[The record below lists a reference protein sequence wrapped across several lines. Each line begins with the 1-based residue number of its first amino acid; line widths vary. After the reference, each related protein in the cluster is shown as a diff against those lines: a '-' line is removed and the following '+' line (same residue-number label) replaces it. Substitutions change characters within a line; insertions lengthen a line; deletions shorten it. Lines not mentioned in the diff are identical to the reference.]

1 MTKLFETSWFDNFK
15 VYERVFD
22 SETGTTRVNQIDGK
36 REYFVEDPKG
46 LYTNFLDDSIKYS
59 KKFGNAKDARENA
72 GACSPIYRNIRDNYI
87 ETKSFNKNPRVW
99 YLDIETR
106 SGVHYKISDQR
117 QVLLKNKETNEII
130 KSTLENTQKINENTL
145 NNFLI
150 SLDGSNFGEVRYSP
164 LFEKTQSFPDPGLAE
179 QEITL
184 IQILDNLEKTV
195 YILGLRDF
203 ELSDLEKLGYSF
215 DYSVKYAN
223 CKTEIQLLKT
233 FLALFN
239 KLNPLLIL
247 AWNGN
252 GFDYPYIINRL
263 KNLGFTE
270 SLSKYGSANL
280 TKSIND
286 KGQVSYKLDSN
297 GHFFMDFMEIY
308 KKFTFDPRSSYSLD
322 NISEIE
328 LGEHKVPHT
337 EFLTFDSFYTGSDYQ
352 NSDSEY
358 SDKLREL
365 IRKSYGSEDFLKYV
379 NLQFVYYGIT
389 DVILLKKL
397 NDKLQLVELMSTVSE
412 IMGVLLD
419 DTLKTVKPWSQHI
432 ANEAM
437 KQNKVMP
444 PKREVEA
451 PNIVGGFVKE
461 PIPGLCKWCMNV
473 DVNSMYPM
481 LSIAA
486 FNMSPETYI
495 SMDKAPP
502 ELRDLLKSVIKKDQD
517 EEQFLDLKDNNI
529 EKFEKITN
537 LLQKYNLSLG
547 INGALFDISKK
558 GLIPSLV
565 TEIYN
570 NRKKAKKTMNNYIAK
585 SVMIK
590 DIMHKRGK

>member
-1 MTKLFETSWFDNFK
+1 MKLFETSWMNDFK

-22 SETGTTRVNQIDGK
+22 PDTGITQVNKIDGK
-36 REYFVEDPKG
+36 SEYFVEDPKG
-46 LYTNFLDDSIKYS
+46 LYSDFLDSTIKYS
-59 KKFGNAKDARENA
+59 KKFGNAKDAREHA

-106 SGVHYKISDQR
+106 SGVHYKITDSR
-117 QVLLKNKETNEII
+117 KVLLKNKSTGEITRT
-130 KSTLENTQKINENTL
+130 TLEDTQKLKDSDLQNY
-145 NNFLI
+145 LI
-150 SLDGSNFGEVRYSP
+150 SEDGSNFSEVQYST

-184 IQILDNLEKTV
+184 IQVLDNIEQTV

-223 CKTEIQLLKT
+223 CKSEIQLLNT
-233 FLALFN
+233 FLVLFN

-252 GFDYPYIINRL
+252 GFDYPYIVNRL
-263 KNLGFTE
+263 KNLGFSE
-270 SLSKYGSANL
+270 SLSKYGSTTL

-286 KGQVSYKLDSN
+286 KGRVSYKLDSN

-337 EFLTFDSFYTGSDYQ
+337 EFLTFDSFYTGTDYQ
-352 NSDSEY
+352 YTEKEY

-365 IRKSYGSEDFLKYV
+365 IRKSYGSDEFFKNV

-437 KQNKVMP
+437 KQKKVMP
-444 PKREVEA
+444 PKREVES
-451 PNIVGGFVKE
+451 PKIVGGFVKE

-495 SMDKAPP
+495 SMDKAPAD
-502 ELRDLLKSVIKKDQD
+502 LRDLLKSVIKKDQD
-517 EEQFLDLKDNNI
+517 EEQFLDLKDNNP
-529 EKFEKITN
+529 EKFKKITE
-537 LLQKYNLSLG
+537 LLQKYKLSLG

-570 NRKKAKKTMNNYIAK
+570 NRKQAKKTMNNYIAK

-590 DIMHKRGK
+590 DILHKRGK

>member
-1 MTKLFETSWFDNFK
+1 MTKLFETSWMNDFK

-22 SETGTTRVNQIDGK
+22 PDTGTTQVNKIDGK
-36 REYFVEDPKG
+36 SEYFVEDPKG
-46 LYTNFLDDSIKYS
+46 LYSDFLDSTIKYS
-59 KKFGNAKDARENA
+59 KKFGNAKDAREHA

-106 SGVHYKISDQR
+106 SGVHYKTTDSR
-117 QVLLKNKETNEII
+117 KVLLKNKSTGEIT
-130 KSTLENTQKINENTL
+130 KSTLEDSQKLKESDLQNY
-145 NNFLI
+145 LI
-150 SLDGSNFGEVRYSP
+150 SEDGSNFSEVQYST
-164 LFEKTQSFPDPGLAE
+164 LFEKTQSFPDPELAE

-184 IQILDNLEKTV
+184 IQVLDNIEQTV

-203 ELSDLEKLGYSF
+203 DLNELTNLGYEF
-215 DYSVKYAN
+215 NYKVKYAN
-223 CKTEIQLLKT
+223 CKTEIQLLNT
-233 FLALFN
+233 FLVMFN

-252 GFDYPYIINRL
+252 GFDYPYIVNRL
-263 KNLGFTE
+263 KNLGFSE
-270 SLSKYGSANL
+270 SLSKYGSTTL
-280 TKSIND
+280 TKTVND
-286 KGQVSYKLDSN
+286 KGRVSYKLDSN

-337 EFLTFDSFYTGSDYQ
+337 EFLTFDSFYTGTDYQ
-352 NSDSEY
+352 YTEKEY

-365 IRKSYGSEDFLKYV
+365 IRKSYGSDEFFKNV

-437 KQNKVMP
+437 KQKKVMP
-444 PKREVEA
+444 PKREVES
-451 PNIVGGFVKE
+451 PKIVGGFVKE

-495 SMDKAPP
+495 SMDKAPAD
-502 ELRDLLKSVIKKDQD
+502 LRDLLKSVIKKDQD
-517 EEQFLDLKDNNI
+517 EEQFLDLKDNNP
-529 EKFEKITN
+529 EKFKKITE
-537 LLQKYNLSLG
+537 LLQKYKLSLG

-590 DIMHKRGK
+590 DILHKRGK

>member
-1 MTKLFETSWFDNFK
+1 MKLFETSWMNDFK

-22 SETGTTRVNQIDGK
+22 PDTGITQVNKIDGK
-36 REYFVEDPKG
+36 SEYFVEDPKG
-46 LYTNFLDDSIKYS
+46 LYSDFLDSTIKYS
-59 KKFGNAKDARENA
+59 KKFGNAKDAREHA

-99 YLDIETR
+99 YLDIETS
-106 SGVHYKISDQR
+106 SGVHYKTTDSR
-117 QVLLKNKETNEII
+117 KVLLKNKSTGEIT
-130 KSTLENTQKINENTL
+130 KSTLEETQKLKESSLQNY
-145 NNFLI
+145 LI
-150 SLDGSNFGEVRYSP
+150 SEDGSNFSEVQYST

-184 IQILDNLEKTV
+184 IQVLDNIEQTV

-203 ELSDLEKLGYSF
+203 DLNELTNLGYEF
-215 DYSVKYAN
+215 NYKVKYAN

-233 FLALFN
+233 FLQMFN

-252 GFDYPYIINRL
+252 GFDYPYIVNRL
-263 KNLGFTE
+263 KNLGFSE
-270 SLSKYGSANL
+270 SLSKYGSTTL
-280 TKSIND
+280 TKNVND

-337 EFLTFDSFYTGSDYQ
+337 EFLTFDSFYTGTDYQ
-352 NSDSEY
+352 YTEKEY

-365 IRKSYGSEDFLKYV
+365 IRKSYGSYEFFKNV

-437 KQNKVMP
+437 KQKKVMP
-444 PKREVEA
+444 PKREVES
-451 PNIVGGFVKE
+451 PKIVGGFVKE

-495 SMDKAPP
+495 SMDKAPAD
-502 ELRDLLKSVIKKDQD
+502 LRDLLKSVIKKDQD
-517 EEQFLDLKDNNI
+517 EEQFLDLKDNNP
-529 EKFEKITN
+529 EKFKKITE
-537 LLQKYNLSLG
+537 LLQKYKLSLG

-570 NRKKAKKTMNNYIAK
+570 NRKQAKKIMNNYIAK

-590 DIMHKRGK
+590 DILHKRGN

>member
-1 MTKLFETSWFDNFK
+1 MKLFETSWFDNFK

-22 SETGTTRVNQIDGK
+22 TETGTTRVNQIDGK
-36 REYFVEDPKG
+36 SEYFVEDPKG
-46 LYTNFLDDSIKYS
+46 FYTNFLDDSIKYS

-117 QVLLKNKETNEII
+117 QVLLKNKSTGEITRT
-130 KSTLENTQKINENTL
+130 TLEETQKLKDSDLQNY
-145 NNFLI
+145 LI
-150 SLDGSNFGEVRYSP
+150 SEDGSNFSEVQYST
-164 LFEKTQSFPDPGLAE
+164 LFEKTKSFPDPELAE

-195 YILGLRDF
+195 YILGTRDF

-270 SLSKYGSANL
+270 SLSKYGSATL
-280 TKSIND
+280 TKNVND
-286 KGQVSYKLDSN
+286 KGQVSYELDSN

-352 NSDSEY
+352 YSDSEY

-397 NDKLQLVELMSTVSE
+397 NDKLKLVELMSTVSE

-444 PKREVEA
+444 PKREVEN

-495 SMDKAPP
+495 SMDNAPP
-502 ELRDLLKSVIKKDQD
+502 ELRDLLKSVIKKEQD

-537 LLQKYNLSLG
+537 LLQKYKLSLG

-590 DIMHKRGK
+590 DILHKRGK

>member
-1 MTKLFETSWFDNFK
+1 MKLFETSWMNDFK

-22 SETGTTRVNQIDGK
+22 PDTGITQVNKIDGK
-36 REYFVEDPKG
+36 SEYFVEDPKG
-46 LYTNFLDDSIKYS
+46 LYSDFLDSTIKYS
-59 KKFGNAKDARENA
+59 KKFGNAKDAREHA

-106 SGVHYKISDQR
+106 SGVHYKITDSR
-117 QVLLKNKETNEII
+117 KVLLKNKSTGEITRT
-130 KSTLENTQKINENTL
+130 TLEDTQKLKDSDLQNY
-145 NNFLI
+145 LI
-150 SLDGSNFGEVRYSP
+150 SEDGSNFSEVQYST
-164 LFEKTQSFPDPGLAE
+164 LFEKTQSFPDPELAE

-184 IQILDNLEKTV
+184 IQVLDNIEQTV

-203 ELSDLEKLGYSF
+203 DLNELTNLGYEF
-215 DYSVKYAN
+215 NYKVKYAN
-223 CKTEIQLLKT
+223 CKTEIQLLNT
-233 FLALFN
+233 FLVMFN

-252 GFDYPYIINRL
+252 GFDYPYIVNRL
-263 KNLGFTE
+263 KNLGFSE
-270 SLSKYGSANL
+270 SLSKYGSTTL

-286 KGQVSYKLDSN
+286 KGRVSYKLDSN

-337 EFLTFDSFYTGSDYQ
+337 EFLTFDSFYTGTDYQ
-352 NSDSEY
+352 YTEKEY

-365 IRKSYGSEDFLKYV
+365 IRKSYGSDEFFKNV

-437 KQNKVMP
+437 KQKKVMP
-444 PKREVEA
+444 PKKEVES
-451 PNIVGGFVKE
+451 PKIVGGFVKE

-495 SMDKAPP
+495 SMDKAPAD
-502 ELRDLLKSVIKKDQD
+502 LRDLLKSVIKKDQD
-517 EEQFLDLKDNNI
+517 EEQFLDLKDNNP
-529 EKFEKITN
+529 EKFKKITE
-537 LLQKYNLSLG
+537 LLQKYKLSLG

-570 NRKKAKKTMNNYIAK
+570 NRKQAKKTMNNYIAK

-590 DIMHKRGK
+590 DILHKRGN

>member
-1 MTKLFETSWFDNFK
+1 MKLFETSWMNDFK

-22 SETGTTRVNQIDGK
+22 SDTGITQVNKIDGK
-36 REYFVEDPKG
+36 SEYFVEDPKG
-46 LYTNFLDDSIKYS
+46 LYSDFLDSTIKYS
-59 KKFGNAKDARENA
+59 KKFGNAKDAREHA

-106 SGVHYKISDQR
+106 SGVHYKITDSR
-117 QVLLKNKETNEII
+117 KVLLKNKSTGEIT
-130 KSTLENTQKINENTL
+130 KTTLEDTQKLKDSDLQNY
-145 NNFLI
+145 LI
-150 SLDGSNFGEVRYSP
+150 SEDGSNFSEVQYST
-164 LFEKTQSFPDPGLAE
+164 LFEKTQSFPDPWLAE

-184 IQILDNLEKTV
+184 IQVLDNIEQTV

-203 ELSDLEKLGYSF
+203 DLNELTNLGYEF
-215 DYSVKYAN
+215 NYKVKYAN
-223 CKTEIQLLKT
+223 CKTEIQLLNT
-233 FLALFN
+233 FLVLFN

-252 GFDYPYIINRL
+252 GFDYPYIVNRL
-263 KNLGFTE
+263 KNLGFSE
-270 SLSKYGSANL
+270 SLSKYGSTTL

-286 KGQVSYKLDSN
+286 KGRVSYKLDSN

-337 EFLTFDSFYTGSDYQ
+337 EFLTFDSFYTGTDYQ
-352 NSDSEY
+352 YTEKEY

-365 IRKSYGSEDFLKYV
+365 IRKSYGSDEFFKNV

-437 KQNKVMP
+437 KQKKVMP
-444 PKREVEA
+444 PKREVES
-451 PNIVGGFVKE
+451 PKIVGGFVKE

-495 SMDKAPP
+495 SMDKAPAD
-502 ELRDLLKSVIKKDQD
+502 LRDLLKSVIKKDQD
-517 EEQFLDLKDNNI
+517 EEQFLDLKDNNP
-529 EKFEKITN
+529 EKFEKITE
-537 LLQKYNLSLG
+537 LLQKYKLSLG

-570 NRKKAKKTMNNYIAK
+570 NRKQAKKTMNNYIAK

-590 DIMHKRGK
+590 DILHKRGN

>member
-1 MTKLFETSWFDNFK
+1 MKLFETSWFDNFK

-22 SETGTTRVNQIDGK
+22 SETGTTKVNQIDGK
-36 REYFVEDPKG
+36 SEYFVEDPKG

-106 SGVHYKISDQR
+106 SGVHYKITDSR
-117 QVLLKNKETNEII
+117 KVLLKNKSTGEITRT
-130 KSTLENTQKINENTL
+130 TLEETQKLKESSLQNY
-145 NNFLI
+145 LI
-150 SLDGSNFGEVRYSP
+150 SEDGYNFSEVQYST
-164 LFEKTQSFPDPGLAE
+164 LFEKTKSFPDPELAE

-184 IQILDNLEKTV
+184 IQVLDNLEKTV
-195 YILGLRDF
+195 YILGTRDF

-215 DYSVKYAN
+215 EYSVKYAN

-270 SLSKYGSANL
+270 SLSKYGSATL
-280 TKSIND
+280 TKNVND
-286 KGQVSYKLDSN
+286 KGQVSYELDSN

-352 NSDSEY
+352 YSDSEY

-397 NDKLQLVELMSTVSE
+397 NDKLKLVELMSTVSE

-444 PKREVEA
+444 PKREVEN

-502 ELRDLLKSVIKKDQD
+502 ELRDLLKSVIKKEQD

-537 LLQKYNLSLG
+537 LLQKYKLSLG

-590 DIMHKRGK
+590 DILHKRGN

>member
-1 MTKLFETSWFDNFK
+1 MKLFETSWMHDFK

-22 SETGTTRVNQIDGK
+22 PDTGTTQVNKIDGK
-36 REYFVEDPKG
+36 SEYFVEDPKG

-59 KKFGNAKDARENA
+59 KKFGNAKDAREHA

-106 SGVHYKISDQR
+106 SGVHYKTTDSR
-117 QVLLKNKETNEII
+117 KVLLKNKSTGEITRT
-130 KSTLENTQKINENTL
+130 TLEDTQKLKDSDLQNY
-145 NNFLI
+145 LI
-150 SLDGSNFGEVRYSP
+150 SEDGSNFSEVQYST

-184 IQILDNLEKTV
+184 IQVLDNIEQTV

-203 ELSDLEKLGYSF
+203 DLTELTNLGYEF
-215 DYSVKYAN
+215 NYKVKYAN
-223 CKTEIQLLKT
+223 CKTEIQLLNT
-233 FLALFN
+233 FLVMFN

-252 GFDYPYIINRL
+252 GFDYPYIVNRL

-270 SLSKYGSANL
+270 SLSKYGSTTL
-280 TKSIND
+280 TKNVND

-352 NSDSEY
+352 YTEKEY

-365 IRKSYGSEDFLKYV
+365 IRKSYGSDEFFKNV

-437 KQNKVMP
+437 KQRKVMP
-444 PKREVEA
+444 PKREVES
-451 PNIVGGFVKE
+451 PKIVGGFVKE
-461 PIPGLCKWCMNV
+461 PIPGL
-473 DVNSMYPM
+473 
-481 LSIAA
+481 
-486 FNMSPETYI
+486 
-495 SMDKAPP
+495 
-502 ELRDLLKSVIKKDQD
+502 
-517 EEQFLDLKDNNI
+517 
-529 EKFEKITN
+529 
-537 LLQKYNLSLG
+537 
-547 INGALFDISKK
+547 
-558 GLIPSLV
+558 
-565 TEIYN
+565 
-570 NRKKAKKTMNNYIAK
+570 
-585 SVMIK
+585 
-590 DIMHKRGK
+590 

>member
-1 MTKLFETSWFDNFK
+1 MKLFETSWMNDFK

-22 SETGTTRVNQIDGK
+22 PDTGITQVNKIDGK
-36 REYFVEDPKG
+36 SEYFVEDPKG
-46 LYTNFLDDSIKYS
+46 LYSDFLDSTIKYS
-59 KKFGNAKDARENA
+59 KKFGNAKDAREHA

-106 SGVHYKISDQR
+106 SGVHYKITDSR
-117 QVLLKNKETNEII
+117 KVLLKNKSTGEITRT
-130 KSTLENTQKINENTL
+130 TLEDTQKLKDSDLQNY
-145 NNFLI
+145 LI
-150 SLDGSNFGEVRYSP
+150 SEDGSNFSEVQYST
-164 LFEKTQSFPDPGLAE
+164 LFEKTQSFPDPELAE

-184 IQILDNLEKTV
+184 IQVLDNIEQTV

-203 ELSDLEKLGYSF
+203 DLNELTNLGYEF
-215 DYSVKYAN
+215 NYKVKYAN
-223 CKTEIQLLKT
+223 CKTEIQLLNT
-233 FLALFN
+233 FLVMFN

-252 GFDYPYIINRL
+252 GFDYPYIVNRL
-263 KNLGFTE
+263 KNLGFSE
-270 SLSKYGSANL
+270 SLSKYGSTTL

-286 KGQVSYKLDSN
+286 KGRVSYKLDSN

-337 EFLTFDSFYTGSDYQ
+337 EFLTFDSFYTGTDYQ
-352 NSDSEY
+352 YTEKEY

-365 IRKSYGSEDFLKYV
+365 IRKSYGSDEFFKNV

-437 KQNKVMP
+437 KQKKVMP
-444 PKREVEA
+444 PKREVES
-451 PNIVGGFVKE
+451 PKIVGGFVKE

-495 SMDKAPP
+495 SMDKAPAD
-502 ELRDLLKSVIKKDQD
+502 LRDLLKSVIKKDQD
-517 EEQFLDLKDNNI
+517 EEQFLDLKDNNP
-529 EKFEKITN
+529 EKFKKITE
-537 LLQKYNLSLG
+537 LLQKYKLSLG

-570 NRKKAKKTMNNYIAK
+570 NRKQAKKTMNNYIAK

-590 DIMHKRGK
+590 DILHKRGN

>member
-1 MTKLFETSWFDNFK
+1 MTKLFEASWFDNFK

-22 SETGTTRVNQIDGK
+22 TDSGTTQVNKIDGK
-36 REYFVEDPKG
+36 SEYFVEDPKG
-46 LYTNFLDDSIKYS
+46 LYSNFLDNSIKYS
-59 KKFGNAKDARENA
+59 KKFGNAKDAREHA
-72 GACSPIYRNIRDNYI
+72 GVCSPIYRNIRDNYI

-106 SGVHYKISDQR
+106 SGAHFKISDNR
-117 QVLLKNKETNEII
+117 TVYLKNKETNEVI
-130 KSTLENTQKINENTL
+130 KSTLENSQKIKESNL
-145 NNFLI
+145 CKYSI
-150 SLDGSNFGEVRYSP
+150 SLDSINFEEVQYSK
-164 LFEKTQSFPDPGLAE
+164 LFEKTQSFPDPELAE

-184 IQILDNLEKTV
+184 IQILDNIEKTV

-203 ELSDLEKLGYSF
+203 ELSELNSLGYKF
-215 DYSVKYAN
+215 DYTVKYAN
-223 CKTEIQLLKT
+223 CKTEEHLLQA
-233 FLALFN
+233 FLALFK
-239 KLNPLLIL
+239 KLNPLLVL
-247 AWNGN
+247 TWNGN
-252 GFDYPYIINRL
+252 GFDYPYIVNRL

-270 SLSKYGSANL
+270 SLSKYGSTIL
-280 TKSIND
+280 DKSVNE
-286 KGQVSYKLDSN
+286 KGQVSYKLTSN
-297 GHFFMDFMEIY
+297 GHYFMDFMEIY

-328 LGEHKVPHT
+328 LNEHKVPHT

-352 NSDSEY
+352 YTETEY

-365 IRKSYGSEDFLKYV
+365 IRKSYKTDNFLKYV

-397 NDKLQLVELMSTVSE
+397 NDKLQLVELMCTVSE

-419 DTLKTVKPWSQHI
+419 DTMKTVKPWSQHI
-432 ANEAM
+432 ANEAL

-444 PKREVEA
+444 PKKDVDS
-451 PNIVGGFVKE
+451 PKIVGGFVKK

-502 ELRDLLKSVIKKDQD
+502 EIRDLLKSIIKKDQD
-517 EEQFLDLKDNNI
+517 EEQFLDLKDNEP
-529 EKFEKITN
+529 EKFEKLTQ
-537 LLQKYNLSLG
+537 LLQKHKLSLG

-558 GLIPSLV
+558 GLIPNLV

-570 NRKKAKKTMNNYIAK
+570 NRKQAKKIMNNYIAK

-590 DIMHKRGK
+590 DILHKRGK

>member
-1 MTKLFETSWFDNFK
+1 MKLFETSWFDNFK

-22 SETGTTRVNQIDGK
+22 PETGTTRVNQIDGK
-36 REYFVEDPKG
+36 SEYFVEDPKG
-46 LYTNFLDDSIKYS
+46 LYTNFLDSTIKYS
-59 KKFGNAKDARENA
+59 KKFGNAKDAREHA

-106 SGVHYKISDQR
+106 SGVHYKITDSR
-117 QVLLKNKETNEII
+117 KVLLKNKSTGEIT
-130 KSTLENTQKINENTL
+130 KSTLEDTQKLKDSDLQNY
-145 NNFLI
+145 LI
-150 SLDGSNFGEVRYSP
+150 SEDGSNFSEVQYST

-184 IQILDNLEKTV
+184 IQVLDNIEQTV

-203 ELSDLEKLGYSF
+203 DLNELTNLGYEF
-215 DYSVKYAN
+215 NYKVKYAN
-223 CKTEIQLLKT
+223 CKTEIQLLNT
-233 FLALFN
+233 FLVLFN

-252 GFDYPYIINRL
+252 GFDYPYIVNRL
-263 KNLGFTE
+263 KNLGFSE
-270 SLSKYGSANL
+270 SLSKYGSTTL
-280 TKSIND
+280 TKNVND
-286 KGQVSYKLDSN
+286 KGRISYKLDSN

-352 NSDSEY
+352 YTEKEY

-365 IRKSYGSEDFLKYV
+365 IRKSYGSDEFFKNV

-437 KQNKVMP
+437 KQKKVMP
-444 PKREVEA
+444 PKREVES
-451 PNIVGGFVKE
+451 PKIVGGFVKE

-495 SMDKAPP
+495 SMDKAPAD
-502 ELRDLLKSVIKKDQD
+502 LRDLLKSVIKKEQD

-529 EKFEKITN
+529 EKFKKITE
-537 LLQKYNLSLG
+537 LLQKYKLSLG

-590 DIMHKRGK
+590 DILHKRGN

>member
-1 MTKLFETSWFDNFK
+1 MKLFETSWMNDFK

-22 SETGTTRVNQIDGK
+22 SDTGTTQVNKIDGK
-36 REYFVEDPKG
+36 SEYFVEDPKG
-46 LYTNFLDDSIKYS
+46 LYSDFLDSTIKYS
-59 KKFGNAKDARENA
+59 KKFGNAKDAREHA

-106 SGVHYKISDQR
+106 SGVHYKITDSR
-117 QVLLKNKETNEII
+117 KVLLKNKSTGEITRT
-130 KSTLENTQKINENTL
+130 TLEETQKLKDSDLQNY
-145 NNFLI
+145 LI
-150 SLDGSNFGEVRYSP
+150 SEDGSNFSEVQYST

-223 CKTEIQLLKT
+223 CKTEIQLLNT
-233 FLALFN
+233 FLVLFN

-252 GFDYPYIINRL
+252 GFDYPYIVNRL
-263 KNLGFTE
+263 KNLGFSE
-270 SLSKYGSANL
+270 SLSKYGSTTL
-280 TKSIND
+280 TKNVND

-337 EFLTFDSFYTGSDYQ
+337 EFLTFDSFYTGTDYQ
-352 NSDSEY
+352 YTEKEY

-365 IRKSYGSEDFLKYV
+365 IRKSYGSDEFFKNV

-437 KQNKVMP
+437 KQKKVMP
-444 PKREVEA
+444 PKREVES
-451 PNIVGGFVKE
+451 PKIIGGFVKE

-495 SMDKAPP
+495 SMDKAPAD
-502 ELRDLLKSVIKKDQD
+502 LRDLLKSVIKKDQD
-517 EEQFLDLKDNNI
+517 EEQFLDLKDNNP
-529 EKFEKITN
+529 EKFKKITE
-537 LLQKYNLSLG
+537 LLQKYKLSLG

-590 DIMHKRGK
+590 DILHKRGK

>member
-1 MTKLFETSWFDNFK
+1 MKLFETSWMNDFK

-22 SETGTTRVNQIDGK
+22 SDTGITQVNKIDGK
-36 REYFVEDPKG
+36 SEYFVEDPKG
-46 LYTNFLDDSIKYS
+46 LYSDFLDSTIKYS
-59 KKFGNAKDARENA
+59 KKFGNAKDAREHA

-106 SGVHYKISDQR
+106 SGVHYKITDSR
-117 QVLLKNKETNEII
+117 KVLLKNKSTGEIT
-130 KSTLENTQKINENTL
+130 KTTLEDTQKLKDSDLQNY
-145 NNFLI
+145 LI
-150 SLDGSNFGEVRYSP
+150 SEDGFNFSEVQYST

-184 IQILDNLEKTV
+184 IQVLDNIEQTV

-203 ELSDLEKLGYSF
+203 DLNELTNLGYEF
-215 DYSVKYAN
+215 NYKVKYAN
-223 CKTEIQLLKT
+223 CKTEIQLLNT
-233 FLALFN
+233 FLVLFN

-252 GFDYPYIINRL
+252 GFDYPYIVNRL
-263 KNLGFTE
+263 KNLGFSE
-270 SLSKYGSANL
+270 SLSKYGSTTL

-286 KGQVSYKLDSN
+286 KGRVSYKLDSN

-337 EFLTFDSFYTGSDYQ
+337 EFLTFDSFYTGTDYQ
-352 NSDSEY
+352 YTEKEY

-365 IRKSYGSEDFLKYV
+365 IRKSYGSDEFFKNV

-444 PKREVEA
+444 PKREVES
-451 PNIVGGFVKE
+451 PKIIGGFVKE

-495 SMDKAPP
+495 SMDKAPAD
-502 ELRDLLKSVIKKDQD
+502 LRDLLKSVIKKDQD
-517 EEQFLDLKDNNI
+517 EEQFLDLKDNNP
-529 EKFEKITN
+529 EKFKKITE
-537 LLQKYNLSLG
+537 LLQKYKLSLG

-590 DIMHKRGK
+590 DILHKRGK

>member
-1 MTKLFETSWFDNFK
+1 MKLFETSWFDNFK

-22 SETGTTRVNQIDGK
+22 SETGTTKVNQIDGK
-36 REYFVEDPKG
+36 SEYFVEDPKG

-106 SGVHYKISDQR
+106 SGVHYKITDPR
-117 QVLLKNKETNEII
+117 KVLLKNKSTDEITRT
-130 KSTLENTQKINENTL
+130 TLEETQKLKDSDLQNY
-145 NNFLI
+145 LI
-150 SLDGSNFGEVRYSP
+150 SEDDSNFSEVQYST
-164 LFEKTQSFPDPGLAE
+164 LFEKTKSFPDPELAE

-195 YILGLRDF
+195 YILGTRDF

-263 KNLGFTE
+263 KNLGFSE
-270 SLSKYGSANL
+270 SLSKYGSTTL
-280 TKSIND
+280 TKNVND
-286 KGQVSYKLDSN
+286 KGQVSYELDSN

-352 NSDSEY
+352 YSDSEY

-365 IRKSYGSEDFLKYV
+365 IRKSYGSDDFLKYV

-397 NDKLQLVELMSTVSE
+397 NDKLKLVELMSTVSE

-451 PNIVGGFVKE
+451 PNIIGGFVKE

-529 EKFEKITN
+529 EKFKKITE
-537 LLQKYNLSLG
+537 LLQKYKLSLG

-570 NRKKAKKTMNNYIAK
+570 NRKQAKKTMNNYIAK

-590 DIMHKRGK
+590 DILHKRGK

>member
-444 PKREVEA
+444 PKREVET

>member
-1 MTKLFETSWFDNFK
+1 MKLFETSWFDNFK

-22 SETGTTRVNQIDGK
+22 SETGTTKVNQIDGK
-36 REYFVEDPKG
+36 SEYFVEDPKG

-59 KKFGNAKDARENA
+59 KKFGNAKDAREHA
-72 GACSPIYRNIRDNYI
+72 GSCSPIYRNIRDNYI

-117 QVLLKNKETNEII
+117 QVLLKNKSTGEITRT
-130 KSTLENTQKINENTL
+130 TLEETQKLKESSLQNY
-145 NNFLI
+145 LI
-150 SLDGSNFGEVRYSP
+150 SEDGYNFSEVQYST
-164 LFEKTQSFPDPGLAE
+164 LFEKTKSFPDPELAE

-195 YILGLRDF
+195 YILGTRDF

-215 DYSVKYAN
+215 EYSVKYAN

-270 SLSKYGSANL
+270 SLSKYGSATL
-280 TKSIND
+280 TKNVND
-286 KGQVSYKLDSN
+286 KGQVSYELDSN

-352 NSDSEY
+352 YSDSEY

-397 NDKLQLVELMSTVSE
+397 NDKLKLVELMSTVSE

-502 ELRDLLKSVIKKDQD
+502 ELRDLLKSVIKKEQD

-537 LLQKYNLSLG
+537 LLQKYKLSLG

-590 DIMHKRGK
+590 DILHKRGK

>member
-1 MTKLFETSWFDNFK
+1 MKLFETSWMNDFK

-22 SETGTTRVNQIDGK
+22 PDTGITQVNKIDGK
-36 REYFVEDPKG
+36 SEYFVEDPKG
-46 LYTNFLDDSIKYS
+46 LYSDFLDSTIKYS
-59 KKFGNAKDARENA
+59 KKFGNAKDAREHA

-106 SGVHYKISDQR
+106 SGVHYKITDSR
-117 QVLLKNKETNEII
+117 KVLLKNKSTGEIT
-130 KSTLENTQKINENTL
+130 KTTLEDTQKLKDSDLQNY
-145 NNFLI
+145 LI
-150 SLDGSNFGEVRYSP
+150 SEDGSNFSEVQYST

-184 IQILDNLEKTV
+184 IQVLDNIEQTV

-203 ELSDLEKLGYSF
+203 DLNELTNLGYEF
-215 DYSVKYAN
+215 NYKVKYAN
-223 CKTEIQLLKT
+223 CKTEIQLLNT
-233 FLALFN
+233 FLVMFN

-252 GFDYPYIINRL
+252 GFDYPYIVNRL
-263 KNLGFTE
+263 KNLGFSD
-270 SLSKYGSANL
+270 SLSKYGSTTL
-280 TKSIND
+280 TKNVND

-337 EFLTFDSFYTGSDYQ
+337 EFLTFDSFYTGTDYQ
-352 NSDSEY
+352 YTEKEY

-365 IRKSYGSEDFLKYV
+365 IRKSYGSDEFFKNV

-437 KQNKVMP
+437 KQKKVMP
-444 PKREVEA
+444 PKREVES
-451 PNIVGGFVKE
+451 PKIVGGFVKE

-495 SMDKAPP
+495 SMDKAPAD
-502 ELRDLLKSVIKKDQD
+502 LRDLLKSVIKKDQD
-517 EEQFLDLKDNNI
+517 EEQFLDLKDNNP
-529 EKFEKITN
+529 EKFKKITE
-537 LLQKYNLSLG
+537 LLQKYKLSLG

-590 DIMHKRGK
+590 DILHKRGN

>member
-1 MTKLFETSWFDNFK
+1 MKLFETSWFDNFK

-22 SETGTTRVNQIDGK
+22 PETGTTRVNQIDGK
-36 REYFVEDPKG
+36 SEYFVEDPKG

-59 KKFGNAKDARENA
+59 KKFGNAKDAREHA
-72 GACSPIYRNIRDNYI
+72 GSCSPIYRNIRDNYI

-106 SGVHYKISDQR
+106 SGVHYKITDSR
-117 QVLLKNKETNEII
+117 KVLLKNKETNEII
-130 KSTLENTQKINENTL
+130 KSTLEDSQKLKDSDLQNY
-145 NNFLI
+145 LI
-150 SLDGSNFGEVRYSP
+150 SEDGYNFSEVQYST
-164 LFEKTQSFPDPGLAE
+164 LFEKTKSFPDPELAE

-184 IQILDNLEKTV
+184 IQVLDNLEKTV
-195 YILGLRDF
+195 YILGTRDF

-215 DYSVKYAN
+215 EYSVKYAN

-270 SLSKYGSANL
+270 SLSKYGSATL
-280 TKSIND
+280 TKNVND
-286 KGQVSYKLDSN
+286 KGQVSYELDSN

-352 NSDSEY
+352 YSDSEY

-397 NDKLQLVELMSTVSE
+397 NDKLKLVELMSTVSE

-502 ELRDLLKSVIKKDQD
+502 ELRDLLKSVIKKEQD

-537 LLQKYNLSLG
+537 LLQKYKLSLG

-590 DIMHKRGK
+590 DILHKRGN

>member
-22 SETGTTRVNQIDGK
+22 PETGTTQVNKIDGK
-36 REYFVEDPKG
+36 SEYFVEDPKG

-59 KKFGNAKDARENA
+59 KKFGNAKDAREHA

-106 SGVHYKISDQR
+106 SGVHYKITDPR
-117 QVLLKNKETNEII
+117 KVLLKNKSTGEIT
-130 KSTLENTQKINENTL
+130 KSTLEDTQKLKDSDLQNY
-145 NNFLI
+145 LI
-150 SLDGSNFGEVRYSP
+150 SEDGSNFSEVQYST

-184 IQILDNLEKTV
+184 IQVLDNIEQTV

-203 ELSDLEKLGYSF
+203 DLNELTNLGYEF
-215 DYSVKYAN
+215 NYKVKYAN

-233 FLALFN
+233 FLQMFN

-252 GFDYPYIINRL
+252 GFDYPYIVNRL

-270 SLSKYGSANL
+270 SLSKYGSTTL
-280 TKSIND
+280 TKNVND

-352 NSDSEY
+352 YTEKEY

-365 IRKSYGSEDFLKYV
+365 IRKSYGSDEFFKNV

-437 KQNKVMP
+437 KQRKVMP
-444 PKREVEA
+444 PKREVES
-451 PNIVGGFVKE
+451 PKIVGGFVKE

-495 SMDKAPP
+495 SMDKAPAD
-502 ELRDLLKSVIKKDQD
+502 LRDLLKSVIKKDQD
-517 EEQFLDLKDNNI
+517 EEQFLDLKDNNP
-529 EKFEKITN
+529 EKFKKITE
-537 LLQKYNLSLG
+537 LLQKYKLSLG

-570 NRKKAKKTMNNYIAK
+570 NRKQAKKTMNNYIAK

-590 DIMHKRGK
+590 DILHKRGN

>member
-1 MTKLFETSWFDNFK
+1 MKLFETSWFDNFK

-22 SETGTTRVNQIDGK
+22 SETGTTKVNQIDGK
-36 REYFVEDPKG
+36 SEYFVEDPKG
-46 LYTNFLDDSIKYS
+46 LYTNFLDDTIKYS

-106 SGVHYKISDQR
+106 SGVHYKITDSR
-117 QVLLKNKETNEII
+117 KVLLKNKSTGEITRT
-130 KSTLENTQKINENTL
+130 TLEETQKLKESSLQNY
-145 NNFLI
+145 LI
-150 SLDGSNFGEVRYSP
+150 SEDGSNFSEVQYST
-164 LFEKTQSFPDPGLAE
+164 LFEKTKSFPDPELAE

-195 YILGLRDF
+195 YILGTRDF

-270 SLSKYGSANL
+270 SLSKYGSATL
-280 TKSIND
+280 TKNVND
-286 KGQVSYKLDSN
+286 KGQVSYELDSN

-352 NSDSEY
+352 YSDSEY

-397 NDKLQLVELMSTVSE
+397 KDKLKLVELMSTVSE

-461 PIPGLCKWCMNV
+461 PIPGLCRWCMNV
-473 DVNSMYPM
+473 DVKSMYPM

-537 LLQKYNLSLG
+537 LLQKYKLSLG

-590 DIMHKRGK
+590 DILHKRGK

>member
-1 MTKLFETSWFDNFK
+1 MKLFETSWMNDFK

-22 SETGTTRVNQIDGK
+22 PDTGITQVNKIDGK
-36 REYFVEDPKG
+36 SEYFVEDPKG
-46 LYTNFLDDSIKYS
+46 LYSDFLDSTIKYS
-59 KKFGNAKDARENA
+59 KKFGNAKDAREHA

-106 SGVHYKISDQR
+106 SGVHYKITDSR
-117 QVLLKNKETNEII
+117 KVLLKNKSTGEIT
-130 KSTLENTQKINENTL
+130 KTTLEDTQKLKDSDLQNY
-145 NNFLI
+145 LI
-150 SLDGSNFGEVRYSP
+150 SEDGSNFSEVQYST
-164 LFEKTQSFPDPGLAE
+164 LFEKTQSFPDPELAE

-184 IQILDNLEKTV
+184 IQVLDNIEQTV

-203 ELSDLEKLGYSF
+203 DLNELTNLGYEF
-215 DYSVKYAN
+215 NYKVKYAN
-223 CKTEIQLLKT
+223 CKTEIQLLNT
-233 FLALFN
+233 FLVMFN

-252 GFDYPYIINRL
+252 GFDYPYIVNRL
-263 KNLGFTE
+263 KNLGFSE
-270 SLSKYGSANL
+270 SLSKYGSTTL

-286 KGQVSYKLDSN
+286 KGRVSYKLDSN

-337 EFLTFDSFYTGSDYQ
+337 EFLTFDSFYTGTDYQ
-352 NSDSEY
+352 YTEKEY

-365 IRKSYGSEDFLKYV
+365 IRKSYGSDEFFKNV

-437 KQNKVMP
+437 KQKKVMP
-444 PKREVEA
+444 PKREVES
-451 PNIVGGFVKE
+451 PKIVGGFVKE

-495 SMDKAPP
+495 SMDKAPAD
-502 ELRDLLKSVIKKDQD
+502 LRDLLKSVIKKDQD
-517 EEQFLDLKDNNI
+517 EEQFLDLKDNNP
-529 EKFEKITN
+529 EKFKKITE
-537 LLQKYNLSLG
+537 LLQKYKLSLG

-590 DIMHKRGK
+590 DILHKRGK

>member
-1 MTKLFETSWFDNFK
+1 MKLFETSWFDNFK

-22 SETGTTRVNQIDGK
+22 TDTGTTRVNQIDGK
-36 REYFVEDPKG
+36 SEYFVEDPKG

-59 KKFGNAKDARENA
+59 KKFGNAKDAREHA
-72 GACSPIYRNIRDNYI
+72 GSCSPIYRNIRDNYI

-117 QVLLKNKETNEII
+117 QVLLKNKETGEITRT
-130 KSTLENTQKINENTL
+130 TLEDTQKLKESSLQNY
-145 NNFLI
+145 LI
-150 SLDGSNFGEVRYSP
+150 SEDGFNFSEVQYST
-164 LFEKTQSFPDPGLAE
+164 LFEKTQSFPDPELAE

-195 YILGLRDF
+195 YILGTRDF

-252 GFDYPYIINRL
+252 GFDYPYIVNRL

-270 SLSKYGSANL
+270 SLSKYGSATL
-280 TKSIND
+280 TKNVND
-286 KGQVSYKLDSN
+286 KGQVSYELDSN

-352 NSDSEY
+352 YSDSEY

-397 NDKLQLVELMSTVSE
+397 NDKLKLVELMSTVSE

-451 PNIVGGFVKE
+451 PNIIGGFVKE

-502 ELRDLLKSVIKKDQD
+502 ELRDLLKSVIKKEQD

-537 LLQKYNLSLG
+537 LLQKYKLSLG

-590 DIMHKRGK
+590 DILHKRGK

>member
-22 SETGTTRVNQIDGK
+22 PETGTTRVNQIDGK
-36 REYFVEDPKG
+36 SEYFVEDPKG

-59 KKFGNAKDARENA
+59 KKFGNAKDAREHA
-72 GACSPIYRNIRDNYI
+72 GVCSPIYRNIRDNYI

-106 SGVHYKISDQR
+106 SGVHYKITDSR
-117 QVLLKNKETNEII
+117 QVLLKNKSTGEITRT
-130 KSTLENTQKINENTL
+130 TLEDTQKLKESSLQNY
-145 NNFLI
+145 LI
-150 SLDGSNFGEVRYSP
+150 SEDGSNFSEVQYST
-164 LFEKTQSFPDPGLAE
+164 LFEKTQSFPDPELAE

-184 IQILDNLEKTV
+184 IQVLDNIEQTV

-203 ELSDLEKLGYSF
+203 DLNELTNLGYEF
-215 DYSVKYAN
+215 NYKVKYAN

-233 FLALFN
+233 FLQMFN

-252 GFDYPYIINRL
+252 GFDYPYIVNRL

-270 SLSKYGSANL
+270 SLSKYGSATL
-280 TKSIND
+280 TKNVND
-286 KGQVSYKLDSN
+286 KGQVSYELDSN

-352 NSDSEY
+352 YTEKEY

-365 IRKSYGSEDFLKYV
+365 IRKSYGSDEFFKNV

-397 NDKLQLVELMSTVSE
+397 NDKLKLVELMSTVSE

-444 PKREVEA
+444 PKREVEN

-502 ELRDLLKSVIKKDQD
+502 ELRDLLKSVIKKEQD

-537 LLQKYNLSLG
+537 LLQKYKLSLG

-590 DIMHKRGK
+590 DILHKRGK

>member
-1 MTKLFETSWFDNFK
+1 MTKLFETSWMNDFK

-22 SETGTTRVNQIDGK
+22 SDSGVTQVNKIDGK
-36 REYFVEDPKG
+36 SEYFVEDPKG
-46 LYTNFLDDSIKYS
+46 LYSDFLDSTIKYS
-59 KKFGNAKDARENA
+59 KKFGNAKDAREHA

-106 SGVHYKISDQR
+106 SGVHYKISDSR
-117 QVLLKNKETNEII
+117 KVLLKI
-130 KSTLENTQKINENTL
+130 KSTGEITRSTLEESQKLKDSDLQNY
-145 NNFLI
+145 LI
-150 SLDGSNFGEVRYSP
+150 SEDGSNFSEVQYST
-164 LFEKTQSFPDPGLAE
+164 LFEKTQSFPDPELAE

-184 IQILDNLEKTV
+184 IQVLDNIEQTV

-203 ELSDLEKLGYSF
+203 DLNELTNLGYEF
-215 DYSVKYAN
+215 NYKVKYAN

-233 FLALFN
+233 FLQMFN

-252 GFDYPYIINRL
+252 GFDYPYIVNRL
-263 KNLGFTE
+263 KNLGFSE
-270 SLSKYGSANL
+270 SLSKYGSTTL

-286 KGQVSYKLDSN
+286 KGRVSYKLDSN

-337 EFLTFDSFYTGSDYQ
+337 EFLTFDSFYTGTDYQ
-352 NSDSEY
+352 YTEKEY

-365 IRKSYGSEDFLKYV
+365 IRKSYGSDEFFKNV

-437 KQNKVMP
+437 KQKKVMP
-444 PKREVEA
+444 PKREVES
-451 PNIVGGFVKE
+451 PKIVGGFVKE

-495 SMDKAPP
+495 SMDKAPAD
-502 ELRDLLKSVIKKDQD
+502 LRDLLKSVIKKDQD
-517 EEQFLDLKDNNI
+517 EEQFLDLKDNNP
-529 EKFEKITN
+529 EKFKKITE
-537 LLQKYNLSLG
+537 LLQKYKLSLG

-570 NRKKAKKTMNNYIAK
+570 NRKQAKKIMNNYIAK

-590 DIMHKRGK
+590 DILHKRGK

>member
-1 MTKLFETSWFDNFK
+1 MTKLFETSWMNDFK

-22 SETGTTRVNQIDGK
+22 SDSGVTQVNKIDGK
-36 REYFVEDPKG
+36 SEYFVEDPKG
-46 LYTNFLDDSIKYS
+46 LYSDFLDSTIKYS
-59 KKFGNAKDARENA
+59 KKFGNAKDAREHA

-106 SGVHYKISDQR
+106 SGVHYKISDSR
-117 QVLLKNKETNEII
+117 KVLLKI
-130 KSTLENTQKINENTL
+130 KSTGEITRSTLEESQKLKDSDLQNY
-145 NNFLI
+145 LI
-150 SLDGSNFGEVRYSP
+150 SEDGSNFSEVQYST
-164 LFEKTQSFPDPGLAE
+164 LFEKTQSFPDPELAE

-184 IQILDNLEKTV
+184 IQVLDNIEQTV

-203 ELSDLEKLGYSF
+203 DLNELTNLGYEF
-215 DYSVKYAN
+215 NYKVKYAN

-233 FLALFN
+233 FLQMFN

-252 GFDYPYIINRL
+252 GFDYPYIVNRL
-263 KNLGFTE
+263 KNLGFSE
-270 SLSKYGSANL
+270 SLSKYGSTTL

-286 KGQVSYKLDSN
+286 KGRVSYKLDSN

-337 EFLTFDSFYTGSDYQ
+337 EFLTFDSFYTGTDYQ
-352 NSDSEY
+352 YTEKEY

-365 IRKSYGSEDFLKYV
+365 IRKSYGSDEFFKNV

-437 KQNKVMP
+437 KQKKVMP
-444 PKREVEA
+444 PKREVES
-451 PNIVGGFVKE
+451 PKIVGGFVKE

-495 SMDKAPP
+495 SMDKAPA

-517 EEQFLDLKDNNI
+517 EEQFLDLKDNNP
-529 EKFEKITN
+529 EKFKKITE
-537 LLQKYNLSLG
+537 LLQKYKLSLG

-570 NRKKAKKTMNNYIAK
+570 NRKQAKKIMNNYIAK

-590 DIMHKRGK
+590 DILHKRGK

>member
-22 SETGTTRVNQIDGK
+22 TDTGTTQVNKIDGK
-36 REYFVEDPKG
+36 SEYFVEDPKG
-46 LYTNFLDDSIKYS
+46 LYSDFLDSTIKYS
-59 KKFGNAKDARENA
+59 KKFGNAKDAREHA

-106 SGVHYKISDQR
+106 SGVHYKITDSR
-117 QVLLKNKETNEII
+117 KVLLKNKSTGEIT
-130 KSTLENTQKINENTL
+130 KTTLEDTQKLKDSDLQNY
-145 NNFLI
+145 LI
-150 SLDGSNFGEVRYSP
+150 SEDGSNFSEVQYST
-164 LFEKTQSFPDPGLAE
+164 LFEKTQSFPDPELAE

-184 IQILDNLEKTV
+184 IQVLDNIEQTV

-223 CKTEIQLLKT
+223 CKTEIQLLNT
-233 FLALFN
+233 FLVLFN

-252 GFDYPYIINRL
+252 GFDYPYIVNRL
-263 KNLGFTE
+263 KNLGFSE
-270 SLSKYGSANL
+270 SLSKYGSTTL

-286 KGQVSYKLDSN
+286 KGRVSYKLDSN

-337 EFLTFDSFYTGSDYQ
+337 EFLTFDSFYTGTDYQ
-352 NSDSEY
+352 YTEKEY

-365 IRKSYGSEDFLKYV
+365 IRKSYGSDEFFKNV

-437 KQNKVMP
+437 KQKKVMP
-444 PKREVEA
+444 PKREVES
-451 PNIVGGFVKE
+451 PKIVGGFVKE

-495 SMDKAPP
+495 SMDKAPAD
-502 ELRDLLKSVIKKDQD
+502 LRDLLKSVIKKDQD
-517 EEQFLDLKDNNI
+517 EEQFLDLKDNNP
-529 EKFEKITN
+529 EKFKKITE
-537 LLQKYNLSLG
+537 LLQKYKLSLG

-590 DIMHKRGK
+590 DILHKRGN

>member
-1 MTKLFETSWFDNFK
+1 MKLFETSWMNDFK

-22 SETGTTRVNQIDGK
+22 PDTGITQVNKIDGK
-36 REYFVEDPKG
+36 SEYFVEDPKG
-46 LYTNFLDDSIKYS
+46 LYSDFLDSTIKYS
-59 KKFGNAKDARENA
+59 KKFGNAKDAREHA

-106 SGVHYKISDQR
+106 SGVHYKITDSR
-117 QVLLKNKETNEII
+117 KVLLKNKTTNEITRT
-130 KSTLENTQKINENTL
+130 TLEDSQKLKDSDLQNY
-145 NNFLI
+145 LI
-150 SLDGSNFGEVRYSP
+150 SEDGSNFSEVQYST
-164 LFEKTQSFPDPGLAE
+164 LFEKTQSFPDPELAE

-184 IQILDNLEKTV
+184 IQVLDNIEQTV

-203 ELSDLEKLGYSF
+203 DLNELTNLGYEF
-215 DYSVKYAN
+215 NYKVKYAN

-233 FLALFN
+233 FLQMFN

-252 GFDYPYIINRL
+252 GFDYPYIVNRL

-270 SLSKYGSANL
+270 SLSKYGSATL
-280 TKSIND
+280 TKNVND

-337 EFLTFDSFYTGSDYQ
+337 EFLTFDSFYTGTDYQ
-352 NSDSEY
+352 YTEKEY

-365 IRKSYGSEDFLKYV
+365 IRKSYGSDEFFKNV

-437 KQNKVMP
+437 KQKKVMP
-444 PKREVEA
+444 PKREVES
-451 PNIVGGFVKE
+451 PKIVGGFVKE

-502 ELRDLLKSVIKKDQD
+502 ELRDLLKSVIKKEQD
-517 EEQFLDLKDNNI
+517 EEQFLDLKENNP
-529 EKFEKITN
+529 EKFKKITE
-537 LLQKYNLSLG
+537 LLQKYKLSLG

-590 DIMHKRGK
+590 DILHKRGN

>member
-22 SETGTTRVNQIDGK
+22 PETGTTRVNQIDGK
-36 REYFVEDPKG
+36 SEYFVEDPKG

-59 KKFGNAKDARENA
+59 KKFGNAKDAREHA

-106 SGVHYKISDQR
+106 SGVHYKITDPR
-117 QVLLKNKETNEII
+117 KVLLKNKSTGEITRT
-130 KSTLENTQKINENTL
+130 TLEDTQKLKDSDLQNY
-145 NNFLI
+145 LI
-150 SLDGSNFGEVRYSP
+150 SEDGSNFSEVQYSE

-184 IQILDNLEKTV
+184 IQVLDNIEQTV

-203 ELSDLEKLGYSF
+203 DLNELTNLGYEF
-215 DYSVKYAN
+215 NYKVKYAN

-233 FLALFN
+233 FLQMFN

-252 GFDYPYIINRL
+252 GFDYPYIVNRL
-263 KNLGFTE
+263 KNLGFSE
-270 SLSKYGSANL
+270 SLSKYGSTTL
-280 TKSIND
+280 TKNVND

-352 NSDSEY
+352 YTEKEY

-365 IRKSYGSEDFLKYV
+365 IRKSYGSDEFFKNV

-437 KQNKVMP
+437 KQRKVMP
-444 PKREVEA
+444 PKREVES
-451 PNIVGGFVKE
+451 PKIVGGFVKE

-495 SMDKAPP
+495 SMDKAPAD
-502 ELRDLLKSVIKKDQD
+502 LRDLLKSVIKKDQD
-517 EEQFLDLKDNNI
+517 EEQFLDLKDNNP
-529 EKFEKITN
+529 EKFKKITE
-537 LLQKYNLSLG
+537 LLQKYKLSLG

-570 NRKKAKKTMNNYIAK
+570 NSKQAKKTMNNYIAK

-590 DIMHKRGK
+590 DILHKRGN

>member
-1 MTKLFETSWFDNFK
+1 MKLFETSWMNDFK

-22 SETGTTRVNQIDGK
+22 PGTGTTQVNKIDGK
-36 REYFVEDPKG
+36 SEYFVEDPKG
-46 LYTNFLDDSIKYS
+46 LYSDFLDSTIKYS
-59 KKFGNAKDARENA
+59 KKFGNAKDAREHA

-106 SGVHYKISDQR
+106 SGVHYKITDSR
-117 QVLLKNKETNEII
+117 KVLLKNKSTGEITR
-130 KSTLENTQKINENTL
+130 STLEDTQKLKESSLQNY
-145 NNFLI
+145 LI
-150 SLDGSNFGEVRYSP
+150 SEDGSNFSEVQYSE

-184 IQILDNLEKTV
+184 IQVLDNIEQTV

-203 ELSDLEKLGYSF
+203 DLNELTNLGYEF
-215 DYSVKYAN
+215 NYKVKYAN

-233 FLALFN
+233 FLQMFN

-252 GFDYPYIINRL
+252 GFDYPYIVNRL
-263 KNLGFTE
+263 KNLGFSE
-270 SLSKYGSANL
+270 SLSKYGATTL
-280 TKSIND
+280 TKNVND

-337 EFLTFDSFYTGSDYQ
+337 EFLTFDSFYTGTDYQ
-352 NSDSEY
+352 YTEKEY

-365 IRKSYGSEDFLKYV
+365 IRKSYGSDEFFKNV

-437 KQNKVMP
+437 KQKKVMP
-444 PKREVEA
+444 PKREVES
-451 PNIVGGFVKE
+451 PKIVGGFVKE

-495 SMDKAPP
+495 SMDKAPAD
-502 ELRDLLKSVIKKDQD
+502 LRDLLKSVIKKDQD
-517 EEQFLDLKDNNI
+517 EEQFLDLKDNNP
-529 EKFEKITN
+529 EKFKKITE
-537 LLQKYNLSLG
+537 LLQKYKLSLG

-570 NRKKAKKTMNNYIAK
+570 NRKQAKKTMNNYIAK

-590 DIMHKRGK
+590 DILHKRGK

>member
-1 MTKLFETSWFDNFK
+1 MKLFETSWFDNFK

-22 SETGTTRVNQIDGK
+22 PETGTTRVNQIDGK
-36 REYFVEDPKG
+36 SEYFVEDPKG

-106 SGVHYKISDQR
+106 SGVHYKITDSR
-117 QVLLKNKETNEII
+117 KVLLKNKSTCEITRT
-130 KSTLENTQKINENTL
+130 TLEETQKLKESSLQNY
-145 NNFLI
+145 LI
-150 SLDGSNFGEVRYSP
+150 SEDGSNFSEVQYST
-164 LFEKTQSFPDPGLAE
+164 LFEKTQSFPDPELAE

-195 YILGLRDF
+195 YILGTRDF

-270 SLSKYGSANL
+270 SLSKYGSATL
-280 TKSIND
+280 TKNVND
-286 KGQVSYKLDSN
+286 KGQVSYELDSN

-352 NSDSEY
+352 YSDSEY

-397 NDKLQLVELMSTVSE
+397 NDKLKLVELMSTVSE

-495 SMDKAPP
+495 SMDKAPS
-502 ELRDLLKSVIKKDQD
+502 ELRDLLKSVIKKEQD

-537 LLQKYNLSLG
+537 LLQKYKLSLG

-590 DIMHKRGK
+590 DILHKRGK

>member
-22 SETGTTRVNQIDGK
+22 PETGTTRVNQIDGK
-36 REYFVEDPKG
+36 SEYFVEDPKG

-59 KKFGNAKDARENA
+59 KKFGNAKDAREHA

-117 QVLLKNKETNEII
+117 QVLLKNKSTGEIA
-130 KSTLENTQKINENTL
+130 KSTLEDSQKLKESDLQNY
-145 NNFLI
+145 LI
-150 SLDGSNFGEVRYSP
+150 SEDGSNFSEVQYST

-184 IQILDNLEKTV
+184 IQVLDNIEQTV

-203 ELSDLEKLGYSF
+203 DLTELTNLGYEF
-215 DYSVKYAN
+215 NYKVKYAN

-233 FLALFN
+233 FLQMFN

-252 GFDYPYIINRL
+252 GFDYPYIVNRL
-263 KNLGFTE
+263 KNLGFSE
-270 SLSKYGSANL
+270 SLSKYGSTTL
-280 TKSIND
+280 TKNVND

-352 NSDSEY
+352 YTEKEY

-365 IRKSYGSEDFLKYV
+365 IRKSYGSDEFFKNV

-437 KQNKVMP
+437 KQRKVMP
-444 PKREVEA
+444 PKREVES
-451 PNIVGGFVKE
+451 PKIVGGFVKE

-495 SMDKAPP
+495 SMDKAPAD
-502 ELRDLLKSVIKKDQD
+502 LRDLLKSVIKKDQD
-517 EEQFLDLKDNNI
+517 EEQFLDLKDNNP
-529 EKFEKITN
+529 EKFKKITE
-537 LLQKYNLSLG
+537 LLQKYKLSLG

-570 NRKKAKKTMNNYIAK
+570 NRKQAKKTMNNYIAK

-590 DIMHKRGK
+590 DILHKRGK

>member
-1 MTKLFETSWFDNFK
+1 MKLFETSWFDNFK

-22 SETGTTRVNQIDGK
+22 PETGTTRVNQIDGK
-36 REYFVEDPKG
+36 SEYFVEDPKG
-46 LYTNFLDDSIKYS
+46 LYTNFLDDTIKYS
-59 KKFGNAKDARENA
+59 KKFGNAKDAREHA
-72 GACSPIYRNIRDNYI
+72 GSCSPIYRNIRDNYI

-106 SGVHYKISDQR
+106 SGVHYKITDSR
-117 QVLLKNKETNEII
+117 KVLLKNKETNEII
-130 KSTLENTQKINENTL
+130 KSTLEDSQKLKDSDLQNY
-145 NNFLI
+145 LI
-150 SLDGSNFGEVRYSP
+150 SEDGYNFSEVQYST
-164 LFEKTQSFPDPGLAE
+164 LFEKTKSFPDPELAE

-184 IQILDNLEKTV
+184 IQVLDNLEKTV
-195 YILGLRDF
+195 YILGTRDF

-215 DYSVKYAN
+215 EYSVKYAN

-270 SLSKYGSANL
+270 SLSKYGSATL
-280 TKSIND
+280 TKNVND
-286 KGQVSYKLDSN
+286 KGQVSYELDSN

-352 NSDSEY
+352 YSDSEY

-397 NDKLQLVELMSTVSE
+397 NDKLKLVELMSTVSE

-502 ELRDLLKSVIKKDQD
+502 ELRDLLKSVIKKEQD

-537 LLQKYNLSLG
+537 LLQKYKLSLG

-590 DIMHKRGK
+590 DILHKRGN

>member
-1 MTKLFETSWFDNFK
+1 MKLFETSWFDNFK

-22 SETGTTRVNQIDGK
+22 SETGTTKVNQIDGK
-36 REYFVEDPKG
+36 SEYFVEDPKG

-106 SGVHYKISDQR
+106 SGAHYKISDQR
-117 QVLLKNKETNEII
+117 QVLLKNKSTGEITRT
-130 KSTLENTQKINENTL
+130 TLEDTQKLKESSLQNY
-145 NNFLI
+145 LI
-150 SLDGSNFGEVRYSP
+150 SEDGSNFFEVQYST
-164 LFEKTQSFPDPGLAE
+164 LFEKTQSFPDPELAE

-184 IQILDNLEKTV
+184 IQVLDNIEQTV

-203 ELSDLEKLGYSF
+203 DLNELTNLGYEF
-215 DYSVKYAN
+215 NYKVKYAN

-233 FLALFN
+233 FLQMFN

-252 GFDYPYIINRL
+252 GFDYPYIVNRL
-263 KNLGFTE
+263 KNLGFSE
-270 SLSKYGSANL
+270 SLSKYGSATL
-280 TKSIND
+280 TKNVND
-286 KGQVSYKLDSN
+286 KGQVSYELDSN

-352 NSDSEY
+352 YTEKEY

-365 IRKSYGSEDFLKYV
+365 IRKSYGSDEFFKNV

-397 NDKLQLVELMSTVSE
+397 NDKLKLVELMSTVSE

-502 ELRDLLKSVIKKDQD
+502 ELRDLLKSVIKKEQD
-517 EEQFLDLKDNNI
+517 EEQFLDLKDNNP
-529 EKFEKITN
+529 EKFKKITN
-537 LLQKYNLSLG
+537 LLQKYKLSLG

-590 DIMHKRGK
+590 DILHKRGN